1 MLTQNPE
8 MLELERGLRDHW
20 IQLSLWGSW
29 GPKGRWHA
37 QYWFK
42 GVHTHTPHTHSPTC
56 SHTAGPLSS
65 VNSPRVIVSSGEE
78 GALLF
83 IFVFYLIF
91 SQLHQSLIDK
101 NCIYV
106 SGVHD
111 VLIYGYVVKWLQ
123 SSYLTC
129 PLAHIVTFLCVCDGN
144 TKGVFSQQV
153 SSTHC
158 IIKHSHYPVH

>member
-1 MLTQNPE
+1 

-42 GVHTHTPHTHSPTC
+42 GVHTHTHTHT
-56 SHTAGPLSS
+56 HTLTRMLTHCWPSVLSKFS
-65 VNSPRVIVSSGEE
+65 QGDRLIRRRGSSS
-78 GALLF
+78 LYFCILF
-83 IFVFYLIF
+83 YVIF

-106 SGVHD
+106 SGVQHD

-129 PLAHIVTFLCVCDGN
+129 PLAHIVTFLCVCDEN
-144 TKGVFSQQV
+144 IKVYSQV
-153 SSTHC
+153 PSTHY
-158 IIKHSHYPVH
+158 IINHSHYPVC